1 MFTLSFRALRT
12 GRVPSPFTGGPP
24 TLVSA
29 DHNGTTSITVQLHA
43 LTPMRAKLS
52 LYGALASGSAMFVFG
67 TQGLLIDGSFT
78 ALAFAKLAGASV
90 ISVPLIWAAL
100 RQLLKRSAT
109 VRFTPDRITVNKTL
123 GARFFERAHPHGFVL
138 LPHDKAEKEQD
149 RHAFLDR
156 KRPPKWWSLKRKKYY
171 GDSFHVVLES
181 FGERYD
187 ILTVFGRKKATA
199 FQARLQACDAV
210 MDGADFGD
218 NGVSLSP
225 DVDWNVEA
233 GGL

>member
-1 MFTLSFRALRT
+1 MFTLSFKALKT
-12 GRVPSPFTGGPP
+12 GRVPSPFKGGPP
-24 TLVSA
+24 TIVTT
-29 DHNGTTSITVQLHA
+29 DNNGTTNITVQLHA
-43 LTPMRAKLS
+43 VTPLRAKLS
-52 LYGALASGSAMFVFG
+52 LYAALVSGAALLAFG
-67 TQGLLIDGSFT
+67 TQSLIIDGSFS
-78 ALAFAKLAGASV
+78 ALAFAKLGGASV
-90 ISVPLIWAAL
+90 LTVPLALLAL

-109 VRFTPDRITVNKTL
+109 VRFTPNRITVHKIL
-123 GARFFERAHPHGFVL
+123 GARFFERAHPHSFVL

-171 GDSFHVVLES
+171 STSFHVVLEC
-181 FGERYD
+181 FGERHD
-187 ILTVFGRKKATA
+187 ILTVYGRKKATA

-218 NGVSLSP
+218 SGISLSP
-225 DVDWNVEA
+225 DADWNVEA

>member
-1 MFTLSFRALRT
+1 MPAISITNPTNHTVR
-12 GRVPSPFTGGPP
+12 SPFRGRPP
-24 TLVSA
+24 TKVTVDSS
-29 DHNGTTSITVQLHA
+29 GKTRITVQLGA
-43 LTPMRAKLS
+43 LTPLRARLS
-52 LYGALASGSAMFVFG
+52 LYTAMVASAALFLSGAYGMAFDG
-67 TQGLLIDGSFT
+67 TFT
-78 ALAFAKLAGASV
+78 VLAFAKLTA
-90 ISVPLIWAAL
+90 ISIVSFPVSWMAL
-100 RQLLKRSAT
+100 RQLIKRTVSVNFTASSIT
-109 VRFTPDRITVNKTL
+109 VRKPFGRRIV
-123 GARFFERAHPHGFVL
+123 ERAHPHSFVL

-156 KRPPKWWSLKRKKYY
+156 KHPPKWWSWNRRKYY
-171 GDSFHVVLES
+171 GDSFHVALEC

-187 ILTVFGRKKATA
+187 ILTVHGLKKATA

-225 DVDWNVEA
+225 DTDWRVEA